1 MTDLPV
7 IREYSPD
14 DIPVLSRI
22 WQDSFDDTQL
32 FINDFFRLLPEIG
45 TCIVLELDGT
55 VIGMTSIINRCFFC
69 DQECA
74 CLYAVAIEKEFR
86 GRGYGKLITQAG
98 CSKAHEIGA
107 SIIWLQPASKPLFTF
122 YLNAAGFKPVLF
134 RTTHTVSAFPYS
146 IPLKL
151 SAPEYTSKRN
161 LLLQSGNYLRISESV
176 MNFYQILCEDYG
188 GGLFSV
194 GDGLCAG
201 YPVGDTAFVF
211 EVIKGNC
218 MPNDSA
224 VASIAHLWG
233 CKTAKYY
240 LPSTDKQ
247 GDAFLVSL
255 PDNIPADTVWNI
267 TFE

>member
-14 DIPVLSRI
+14 DIPAISRI
-22 WQDSFDDTQL
+22 WKNSFDDTRL

-45 TCIVLELDGT
+45 TCIVLELNGT
-55 VIGMTSIINRCFFC
+55 VIGMTSIITRCFFR
-69 DQECA
+69 DLECA
-74 CLYAVAIEKEFR
+74 CLYAVAIEKEYR
-86 GRGYGKLITQAG
+86 GLGYGKLITQAC

-107 SIIWLQPASKPLFTF
+107 SIVWLQPASKPLFSF
-122 YLNAAGFKPVLF
+122 YQDAAGFKPVLF
-134 RTTHTVSAFPYS
+134 RTAHAVSAFPH
-146 IPLKL
+146 IAPLKL
-151 SAPEYTSKRN
+151 SAPEYAEKRN
-161 LLLQSGNYLRISESV
+161 RLLQSGNYLRISDPV
-176 MNFYQILCEDYG
+176 MNFYQTLCEDYG

-201 YPVGDTAFVF
+201 YPVGDTAAVF
-211 EVIKGNC
+211 EVITGNC
-218 MPNDSA
+218 IPGDFAAAS
-224 VASIAHLWG
+224 VAHFWG

-240 LPSTDKQ
+240 LPSTDKN